1 MPIQPWDIYTWEFP
15 EADSHPAVV
24 LGTERRLANK
34 PKVNVLFC
42 SSKRATRKAE
52 VTEVVLDRADGL
64 DWETICKCD
73 LIFAVPKE
81 QLKLKRGSV
90 THERR
95 RQIAERLIRSLGL
108 AGL

>member
-1 MPIQPWDIYTWEFP
+1 MKPWDIYTWEFP
-15 EADSHPAVV
+15 EAEAHPTVI
-24 LGTERRLANK
+24 LGTETRLAHK

-52 VTEVVLDRADGL
+52 ALEIMLDEADGL
-64 DWETICKCD
+64 DWQTLCKCD
-73 LIFAVPKE
+73 LVFAVPKE
-81 QLKLKRGSV
+81 QLTHQRGTV

-95 RQIAERLIRSLGL
+95 RQIAEHVIRGLGL